1 VIDELRP
8 IDLLSDLR
16 DEELLPWARAA
27 DRRDVAAGEVL
38 VDAGAE
44 PLGLVLLLEGTIE
57 GLIRYEDGFEP
68 EVDHVA
74 PTWLGAIPT
83 LLRMVS
89 PIRMVAREDVC
100 IAVIEPDSFRA
111 LVLAHPPV
119 FDRIMAQVSPVLGR
133 FEGASRT
140 RERLV
145 SLGTMAAGLAHELN
159 NPATA
164 ASRASAALGEAL
176 EQLPALIAALMGA
189 NIRPDDLAALP
200 AAPATGAHRSALA
213 IADAEDA
220 LLPTLEELSVTE
232 PWRLAASLAVAGVD
246 GQRARELVSRSGPV
260 IVEWLAFLASS
271 RQAAADLAQS
281 TQRVGQLVDAMRRYT
296 HLDREPLGTIDIH
309 DGLDAT
315 LAVVGARLA
324 LEAVTVSREY
334 AHELP
339 KIQAYPAELNQ
350 VWTHLIENAA
360 AAITSNGTITIATRL
375 ASDCVEVDITDD
387 GPGISPDIQARV
399 FDPFFTT
406 RTVGQGVG
414 LGLHTARQIIA
425 VHHSGTLTVSSQA
438 GRTTFRARLPLA
450 VPVSSF
456 G

>member
-1 VIDELRP
+1 VIDELRR

-16 DEELLPWARAA
+16 DEQLLPWARAA
-27 DRRDVAAGEVL
+27 DRRDIAAGEIL
-38 VDAGAE
+38 VDADAE

-57 GLIRYEDGFEP
+57 GLIRFEDGFEP

-83 LLRMVS
+83 LLRMMS
-89 PIRMVAREDVC
+89 PIRMVARGDVS
-100 IAVIEPDSFRA
+100 IAVIEPDPFRA
-111 LVLAHPPV
+111 LVLSHPPV

-133 FEGASRT
+133 FEQAGRT

-164 ASRASAALGEAL
+164 ASRASAALSDAL
-176 EQLPALIAALMGA
+176 EQLPALIAALMNS

-200 AAPATGAHRSALA
+200 PEPVGAHRSALQ

-232 PWRLAASLAVAGVD
+232 PWRLAASLAVAGID

-271 RQAAADLAQS
+271 RQAAGDLAQS
-281 TQRVGQLVDAMRRYT
+281 TQRIGQLVDAMRRYT
-296 HLDREPLGTIDIH
+296 HLDREPLSTIDIH
-309 DGLDAT
+309 DGLEAT
-315 LAVVGARLA
+315 LAVVSARLGH
-324 LEAVTVSREY
+324 ESVTISREY
-334 AHELP
+334 AAELP
-339 KIQAYPAELNQ
+339 EIQGYPAELNQ

-360 AAITSNGTITIATRL
+360 AAIMSHGTITIATRL

-406 RTVGQGVG
+406 RKVGQGVG

-425 VHHSGTLTVSSQA
+425 VHHSGTLTVSSQP
-438 GRTTFRARLPLA
+438 GRTTFRARLPFA
-450 VPVSSF
+450 VPVSSL